1 MLFFFNNFSIFG
13 TLLSI
18 LKNIKKNS
26 GKAIK
31 LSLLCVFSQNMTSWV
46 LASTAALYWRVEGDA
61 SRSIDCLRL
70 ALTTAPPDVQ
80 VSDGLQGEVPLK
92 IVYGGC
98 TAKNRK
104 MPKC

>member
-1 MLFFFNNFSIFG
+1 MLFFYIISIFG

-18 LKNIKKNS
+18 LKNKKNS

-80 VSDGLQGEVPLK
+80 VSDGLQGEVP
-92 IVYGGC
+92 
-98 TAKNRK
+98 
-104 MPKC
+104 